1 MEALMASDF
10 GCARS
15 AKCPPR
21 PSGVVTFA
29 VVSSLTTATLVSA
42 FALASGVVALVTNL

>member
-1 MEALMASDF
+1 MEAIMASEF
-10 GCARS
+10 GYARS
-15 AKCPPR
+15 AKRPPR

-42 FALASGVVALVTNL
+42 IALANGVMALVTNL